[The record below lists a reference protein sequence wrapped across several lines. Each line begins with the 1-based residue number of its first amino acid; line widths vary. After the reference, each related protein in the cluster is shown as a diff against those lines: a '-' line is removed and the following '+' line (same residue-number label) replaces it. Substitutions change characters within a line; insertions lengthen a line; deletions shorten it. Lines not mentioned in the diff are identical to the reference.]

1 MNYVIHF
8 VNDALRAG
16 YRPAVFNQRGT
27 GGLPL
32 KTARMF
38 SATNTEDLEST
49 IDYINGI
56 YPGARIVAL
65 GVSLGG

>member
-1 MNYVIHF
+1 MHF
-8 VNDALRAG
+8 VNDAFRVG

-38 SATNTEDLEST
+38 CATNTEDLESI
-49 IDYINGI
+49 IDYINSI

-65 GVSLGG
+65 GVSTGG